1 MINMIKADFYRI
13 FKGIGIYIGI
23 GIMLLIIG
31 ISVYV
36 IEPGSVGM
44 VSATSE
50 ETYSSPIEDMS
61 YEEIQNFTMAE
72 YRKAMLK
79 TDGFALDREMLANNM
94 NLYYVFIFVAAL
106 AVAVDFSG
114 GSVKN
119 TLSSAIS
126 KNKYFASKS
135 LFTTIVCLL
144 IFFANTYI
152 SHFAII
158 IFDNEKFVAS
168 LGTVTKVSLMQL
180 PAILALISI
189 LNGLAFTLKKTAF
202 FNTASIPLVMVFQTV
217 MGFVSAFVDIEK
229 YTDYELQ
236 LMLGKLA
243 YNPSDSYILHSYI
256 ICFVIIVVFTAMGYF
271 AFKKS
276 EIK

>member
-1 MINMIKADFYRI
+1 
-13 FKGIGIYIGI
+13 
-23 GIMLLIIG
+23 
-31 ISVYV
+31 
-36 IEPGSVGM
+36 
-44 VSATSE
+44 
-50 ETYSSPIEDMS
+50 
-61 YEEIQNFTMAE
+61 
-72 YRKAMLK
+72 
-79 TDGFALDREMLANNM
+79 M

-126 KNKYFASKS
+126 KNRYFISKT

-168 LGTVTKVSLMQL
+168 LGTVTKVTLLQL
-180 PAILALISI
+180 PAILALVSI
-189 LNGLAFTLKKTAF
+189 LNGLAFTVKKTAV
-202 FNTASIPLVMVFQTV
+202 FNTVSIPLVMVFQTV
-217 MGFVSAFVDIEK
+217 MGLVSSFVDIEK
-229 YTDYELQ
+229 YMDYELQ
-236 LMLGKLA
+236 VMLGRLA
-243 YNPSDSYILHSYI
+243 YNPSNSYILHSYI
-256 ICFVIIVVFTAMGYF
+256 ICLVIIVVFTAMGYF